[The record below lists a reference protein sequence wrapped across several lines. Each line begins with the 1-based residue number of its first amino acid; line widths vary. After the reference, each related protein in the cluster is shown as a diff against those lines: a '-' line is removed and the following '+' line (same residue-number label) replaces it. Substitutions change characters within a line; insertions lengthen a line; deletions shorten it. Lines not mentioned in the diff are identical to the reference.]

1 MAIAQTRNL
10 SAIKFAT
17 IHHSAVK
24 GVPANEQELRR
35 RLASHE
41 VYHKT
46 KGYPT
51 SRGELGYTY
60 ILYHYAI
67 AGNGAVVNMQDPKYR
82 FWHATDLYKGADS
95 ANAWGI
101 GILLEGNFE
110 QEKPTQAQLEGA
122 ARIVREWNAR
132 YSTKLT
138 IRGHKECAAPSYST
152 SCPGKFCDV
161 NVIRKLAEAPVVV
174 PPVPVPP
181 NADKATRLD
190 VLAYLEQ
197 YAKGERDKSS
207 NPVRK
212 DEWQRALNY
221 KDARAKELK

>member
-1 MAIAQTRNL
+1 MAIAQTR
-10 SAIKFAT
+10 SYSQIKFAA

-24 GVPANEQELRR
+24 GVPANETELRR
-35 RLASHE
+35 RLAAHE
-41 VYHKT
+41 TYHKT

-51 SRGELGYTY
+51 SRGELGFTY
-60 ILYHYAI
+60 ILYHYAV
-67 AGNGAVVNMQDPKYR
+67 AGNGAIVNMQDPKYA

-101 GILLEGNFE
+101 AILLEGNFE

-138 IRGHKECAAPSYST
+138 IRGHKECAAPLYGT
-152 SCPGKFCDV
+152 SCPGRNC
-161 NVIRKLAEAPVVV
+161 NVDTIRALAYPVTPT
-174 PPVPVPP
+174 PPPP
-181 NADKATRLD
+181 SDADKVTRLD
-190 VLAYLEQ
+190 VLALLDEHAR
-197 YAKGERDKSS
+197 AKRDESG

-212 DEWQRALNY
+212 DEWQRVLNY
-221 KDARAKELK
+221 KEARAKELK